1 MQSFSAQREA
11 KNEFLSFV
19 IEMFNISDFSMNLQD
34 HQEQHLSKINYKVV
48 VLELF
53 WARRPKKGPKMR
65 FLKGTAM
72 QII

>member
-1 MQSFSAQREA
+1 MQGFSAQREA
-11 KNEFLSFV
+11 KNEKVLL
-19 IEMFNISDFSMNLQD
+19 IEIFNISDFSMNIQD

-53 WARRPKKGPKMR
+53 WAKRPKKGPEMR

-72 QII
+72 QIV